1 MPTVKE
7 LHNKIR
13 QHNAS
18 NCIKGYSSK
27 KKATLVKIVSNLNT
41 PTQQKQAGAGAG
53 ANKKKITP
61 TLVSAV
67 TAKKKKKIT
76 PTFVSAVTAKKK
88 KKITPT
94 LVSAVAGKKKK
105 KKITP
110 TLVSA
115 VAGKKKKKKITPT
128 LVSAGVGGG
137 SSMSFGMPAGGG
149 TEAQKKFEKK
159 LLKQKEAYKK
169 LDGKDANP
177 ELAF

>member
-1 MPTVKE
+1 MPTIKE

-76 PTFVSAVTAKKK
+76 PTLVSAVTGKKK

-94 LVSAVAGKKKK
+94 LVSAV
-105 KKITP
+105 P
-110 TLVSA
+110 
-115 VAGKKKKKKITPT
+115 GKKKKKKITPT

>member
-67 TAKKKKKIT
+67 TG
-76 PTFVSAVTAKKK
+76 KKK

-94 LVSAVAGKKKK
+94 LVSAVTGKKK

-115 VAGKKKKKKITPT
+115 VTGKKKKKITPTLVSAVPGKKKKKKITPT

>member
-76 PTFVSAVTAKKK
+76 PTLVSAVPGKKK

-94 LVSAVAGKKKK
+94 LVSAVTGKKK

-115 VAGKKKKKKITPT
+115 VPGKKKKKKITPT

>member
-67 TAKKKKKIT
+67 TAKKKKK
-76 PTFVSAVTAKKK
+76 
-88 KKITPT
+88 
-94 LVSAVAGKKKK
+94 
-105 KKITP
+105 
-110 TLVSA
+110 
-115 VAGKKKKKKITPT
+115 KITPT

-159 LLKQKEAYKK
+159 LKKQKKAYKK
-169 LDGKDANP
+169 LKGKDANP

>member
-1 MPTVKE
+1 MPTIKE

-67 TAKKKKKIT
+67 TG
-76 PTFVSAVTAKKK
+76 KKK

-94 LVSAVAGKKKK
+94 LVSAV
-105 KKITP
+105 P
-110 TLVSA
+110 
-115 VAGKKKKKKITPT
+115 GKKKKKKITPT

>member
-41 PTQQKQAGAGAG
+41 PTQQKQAGAG
-53 ANKKKITP
+53 KITP

-67 TAKKKKKIT
+67 TG
-76 PTFVSAVTAKKK
+76 KKK

-94 LVSAVAGKKKK
+94 LVSAVPG
-105 KKITP
+105 
-110 TLVSA
+110 
-115 VAGKKKKKKITPT
+115 KKKKKITPT

-149 TEAQKKFEKK
+149 TKAQKKFQKK
-159 LLKQKEAYKK
+159 LLKQKEAYEK

>member
-76 PTFVSAVTAKKK
+76 PTLVSAVPGKKK

-94 LVSAVAGKKKK
+94 LVSAVTGKKK

-115 VAGKKKKKKITPT
+115 VPGKKKKKITPT

-149 TEAQKKFEKK
+149 TKAQKKFQKK
-159 LLKQKEAYKK
+159 LLKQKEAYEK

>member
-67 TAKKKKKIT
+67 T
-76 PTFVSAVTAKKK
+76 
-88 KKITPT
+88 
-94 LVSAVAGKKKK
+94 G
-105 KKITP
+105 
-110 TLVSA
+110 
-115 VAGKKKKKKITPT
+115 KKKKKITPT

-149 TEAQKKFEKK
+149 TKAQKKFQKK
-159 LLKQKEAYKK
+159 LLKQKEAYEK

>member
-76 PTFVSAVTAKKK
+76 PT
-88 KKITPT
+88 
-94 LVSAVAGKKKK
+94 LVSAVPG
-105 KKITP
+105 
-110 TLVSA
+110 
-115 VAGKKKKKKITPT
+115 KKKKKITPT

>member
-67 TAKKKKKIT
+67 TG
-76 PTFVSAVTAKKK
+76 KKK

-94 LVSAVAGKKKK
+94 LVSAV
-105 KKITP
+105 P
-110 TLVSA
+110 
-115 VAGKKKKKKITPT
+115 GKKKKKKITPT

>member
-61 TLVSAV
+61 TLVSA
-67 TAKKKKKIT
+67 
-76 PTFVSAVTAKKK
+76 
-88 KKITPT
+88 
-94 LVSAVAGKKKK
+94 
-105 KKITP
+105 
-110 TLVSA
+110 
-115 VAGKKKKKKITPT
+115 
-128 LVSAGVGGG
+128 GVGGG

-159 LLKQKEAYKK
+159 LKKQKKAYKK
-169 LDGKDANP
+169 LKGKDANP

>member
-76 PTFVSAVTAKKK
+76 PTLVSAVTAKKK

-94 LVSAVAGKKKK
+94 LVSAVPAKKK

-115 VAGKKKKKKITPT
+115 VPGKKKKKKITPT

>member
-1 MPTVKE
+1 MPTIKE

-67 TAKKKKKIT
+67 TG
-76 PTFVSAVTAKKK
+76 KKK

-94 LVSAVAGKKKK
+94 LVSAVPG
-105 KKITP
+105 
-110 TLVSA
+110 
-115 VAGKKKKKKITPT
+115 KKKKKITPT

-159 LLKQKEAYKK
+159 LKKQKKAYKK
-169 LDGKDANP
+169 LKGKDANP

>member
-76 PTFVSAVTAKKK
+76 PTLVSAVTGKKK

-94 LVSAVAGKKKK
+94 LVSAVTGKKK

-115 VAGKKKKKKITPT
+115 VPGKKKKKKITPT

>member
-76 PTFVSAVTAKKK
+76 PTLVSAVTAKKK

-94 LVSAVAGKKKK
+94 LVSAVTGKKK

-110 TLVSA
+110 TLVSS
-115 VAGKKKKKKITPT
+115 VPGKKKKKKITPT

>member
-67 TAKKKKKIT
+67 
-76 PTFVSAVTAKKK
+76 P
-88 KKITPT
+88 
-94 LVSAVAGKKKK
+94 
-105 KKITP
+105 
-110 TLVSA
+110 
-115 VAGKKKKKKITPT
+115 GKKKKKKITPT

-159 LLKQKEAYKK
+159 LKKQKKAYKK
-169 LDGKDANP
+169 LKGKDANP

>member
-1 MPTVKE
+1 MPTIKE

-67 TAKKKKKIT
+67 T
-76 PTFVSAVTAKKK
+76 
-88 KKITPT
+88 
-94 LVSAVAGKKKK
+94 G
-105 KKITP
+105 
-110 TLVSA
+110 
-115 VAGKKKKKKITPT
+115 KKKKKITPT

-149 TEAQKKFEKK
+149 TKAQKKFQKK
-159 LLKQKEAYKK
+159 LLKQKEAYEK

>member
-61 TLVSAV
+61 TLVSA
-67 TAKKKKKIT
+67 IT
-76 PTFVSAVTAKKK
+76 GKKK

-94 LVSAVAGKKKK
+94 LVSAVTGKKK

-115 VAGKKKKKKITPT
+115 VTGKKKKKITPTLVSAVPGKKKKKKITPT

-169 LDGKDANP
+169 LKGKDANP

>member
-53 ANKKKITP
+53 ANNKKITPTLVSAVTGKKKKKITP

-67 TAKKKKKIT
+67 
-76 PTFVSAVTAKKK
+76 PAKKK

-94 LVSAVAGKKKK
+94 LVSAVPG
-105 KKITP
+105 
-110 TLVSA
+110 
-115 VAGKKKKKKITPT
+115 KKKKKITPT

-149 TEAQKKFEKK
+149 TKAQKKFQKK
-159 LLKQKEAYKK
+159 LLKQKEAYEK

>member
-76 PTFVSAVTAKKK
+76 PT
-88 KKITPT
+88 
-94 LVSAVAGKKKK
+94 LVSAV
-105 KKITP
+105 P
-110 TLVSA
+110 
-115 VAGKKKKKKITPT
+115 GKKKKKKITPT

-159 LLKQKEAYKK
+159 LKKQKKAYKK
-169 LDGKDANP
+169 LKGKDANP